1 MCHESA
7 PVVRYY
13 CIQEARSLD
22 LGPEEV
28 PKMLPA
34 LHRIRT
40 RTSVNALR
48 LPVLSGTMAEEEK
61 PPELRERQKPEAQV
75 RYTAPLAFSAVNGKT
90 LIG

>member
-22 LGPEEV
+22 FGPEEV

-34 LHRIRT
+34 LHRIRYAYVSE
-40 RTSVNALR
+40 RVASSCV
-48 LPVLSGTMAEEEK
+48 VSTMAEEEK